1 METYTSSCEIFHLR
15 TKTWAKCNDLPY
27 PLAFATVISTP
38 KGAWI
43 LGGKTSPF
51 ERASVQ
57 TNSNIV
63 MKRGCGCLA
72 SGPPEN
78 FDRQPVTETAC
89 VANNRVPL
97 PADPRR
103 TLTGSR

>member
-1 METYTSSCEIFHLR
+1 MFHLR
-15 TKTWAKCNDLPY
+15 TKTWTQCNDLPY

-57 TNSNIV
+57 MNLNIFLLSRIDCNV
-63 MKRGCGCLA
+63 IRDLKACLD
-72 SGPPEN
+72 S
-78 FDRQPVTETAC
+78 
-89 VANNRVPL
+89 
-97 PADPRR
+97 
-103 TLTGSR
+103 

>member
-1 METYTSSCEIFHLR
+1 METYTSSCEMFHLR
-15 TKTWAKCNDLPY
+15 TKTWTQCNDLPY

-57 TNSNIV
+57 MNLNIFLLSKIDCNV
-63 MKRGCGCLA
+63 IRDLKACLD
-72 SGPPEN
+72 S
-78 FDRQPVTETAC
+78 
-89 VANNRVPL
+89 
-97 PADPRR
+97 
-103 TLTGSR
+103 

>member
-1 METYTSSCEIFHLR
+1 METYTSSCEMFHIR
-15 TKTWAKCNDLPY
+15 TKTWTQCNDLPY

-57 TNSNIV
+57 MNLNTGIPRFTLLIWGP
-63 MKRGCGCLA
+63 KRK
-72 SGPPEN
+72 
-78 FDRQPVTETAC
+78 TEEAKTA
-89 VANNRVPL
+89 
-97 PADPRR
+97 
-103 TLTGSR
+103 

>member
-1 METYTSSCEIFHLR
+1 METYTSSCEMFHLR
-15 TKTWAKCNDLPY
+15 TKTWTQCNDLPY

-57 TNSNIV
+57 MNLIFFLLSRIDCNVISDL
-63 MKRGCGCLA
+63 KACL
-72 SGPPEN
+72 
-78 FDRQPVTETAC
+78 DY
-89 VANNRVPL
+89 
-97 PADPRR
+97 
-103 TLTGSR
+103 